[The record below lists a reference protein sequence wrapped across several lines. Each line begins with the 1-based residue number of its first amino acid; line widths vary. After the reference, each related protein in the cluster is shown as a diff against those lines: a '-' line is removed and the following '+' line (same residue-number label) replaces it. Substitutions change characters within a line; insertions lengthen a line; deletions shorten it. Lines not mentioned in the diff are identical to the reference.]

1 MSLNAAQRVYDES
14 RAAGLTNVMTETYN
28 ANNKDFLWPAARRW
42 LGTALRMLVF
52 GALLRSGEA
61 RDENEAKKRVEEV
74 MEDMNC
80 IVRTFRLLGA
90 LAWILRQPILFLRAR
105 NTLPR
110 QRVTSGA
117 N

>member
-52 GALLRSGEA
+52 GALLRLGEA
-61 RDENEAKKRVEEV
+61 WDENEAKKRVEEV
-74 MEDMNC
+74 MERYESYC
-80 IVRTFRLLGA
+80 QEGEP
-90 LAWILRQPILFLRAR
+90 LANLKMVVGQK
-105 NTLPR
+105 
-110 QRVTSGA
+110 G
-117 N
+117 